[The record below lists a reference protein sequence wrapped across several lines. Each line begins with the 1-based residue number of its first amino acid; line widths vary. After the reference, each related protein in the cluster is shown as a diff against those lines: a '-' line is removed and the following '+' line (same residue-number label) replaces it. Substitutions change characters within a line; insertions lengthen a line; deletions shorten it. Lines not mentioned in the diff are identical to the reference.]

1 MDNLKRLQKYDQTMV
16 ISDLSINL
24 HESFLLINIYIKTD
38 IPLKRMEEKIV
49 DTKIYIAGPI
59 RNFNMMIK
67 QQKNTTCLASLKTV
81 GFIPPEIENEKL
93 KVKLQNIM
101 NYDITIRES
110 DPVGVLVLTPYILVL

>member
-1 MDNLKRLQKYDQTMV
+1 
-16 ISDLSINL
+16 
-24 HESFLLINIYIKTD
+24 
-38 IPLKRMEEKIV
+38 MEEKIV

-67 QQKNTTCLASLKTV
+67 QQKNTTCLASPKTV